1 MANKDRRT
9 KADLLQEIEDLK
21 SQVDALED
29 GADKAMEANQAVMNV
44 LKSENQN
51 AKILEAQKTA
61 AERVIQE
68 YRWLARMLAGGEFPF
83 HLKPIQDVNKKKDL
97 EINAR

>member
-1 MANKDRRT
+1 MADKDRRT
-9 KADLLQEIEDLK
+9 KADLLQEIEELK

-51 AKILEAQKTA
+51 AKILEAQRTA

-83 HLKPIQDVNKKKDL
+83 HLKPIQDKKKDL
-97 EINAR
+97 EIKTD